1 MGVIRTFIAIRLP
14 GEIERAL
21 GKLAAGLRP
30 AWPERGVRW
39 VKAENIHLTLRFL
52 GDKEEERVGGIG
64 EGLAAVAGE
73 HEAFELALEGS
84 GCFPNGRR
92 PRVIWTG
99 VADDAGRLVALQ
111 SDIEGLVRE
120 LGWEAETRDY
130 RPHLTLGRVRQGVK
144 PPQGHWC
151 GDPPAMTFA
160 VGAVELIESELQPG
174 GAEYRTRYTAPL
186 RGRGV

>member
-21 GKLAAGLRP
+21 GKLAAGMRP
-30 AWPERGVRW
+30 AWPECGVRW

-52 GDKEEERVGGIG
+52 GDTEEERVGGIG

-73 HEAFELALEGS
+73 HEAFELALAGS

-111 SDIEGLVRE
+111 SDIE
-120 LGWEAETRDY
+120 
-130 RPHLTLGRVRQGVK
+130 
-144 PPQGHWC
+144 
-151 GDPPAMTFA
+151 
-160 VGAVELIESELQPG
+160 
-174 GAEYRTRYTAPL
+174 
-186 RGRGV
+186 